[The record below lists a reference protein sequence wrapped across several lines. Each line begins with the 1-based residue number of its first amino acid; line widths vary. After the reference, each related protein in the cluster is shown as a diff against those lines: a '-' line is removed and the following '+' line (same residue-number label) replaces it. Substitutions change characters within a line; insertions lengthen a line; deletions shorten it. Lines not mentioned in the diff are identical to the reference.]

1 MPKISQ
7 SVLAGLA
14 NPGFSQGLFT
24 AGANIGGIRG
34 RALARQKE
42 EAEKEAEKKRLQG
55 ITGGLF
61 GIRDAVLAGEDT
73 RDAIGSLA
81 ALGATPEQIAAAME
95 SGRVALD
102 RKEEKTKKENREEG
116 YQALSALV
124 SIPDF
129 DIDKNPKD
137 RKSFLQEATMF
148 GFTPTEA
155 RSIYEAI
162 RPTVKKGTPAK
173 PSPVTLYDE
182 ASGQNMLYT
191 LDRDE
196 EGNVVKTMIGPAE
209 RKQEEPEEEDSNLD
223 KKWGSDLFAE
233 TRERGREAERRAS
246 EFSRAAVEAADRAW
260 WQKGELGKGMS
271 ATLSAVGMAGE
282 ATTFQRRLAE
292 IRMSGV
298 LEMLPPGVA
307 SDRDVQLALDASVD
321 VNALSN
327 EEAESYLKGIAKIAQ
342 AEADFYNAKRDFITD
357 TKDANAVGFETWVA
371 RDAAE
376 REIQNL
382 KATVPDGMNEIAQN
396 LAALGNENEATQAA
410 VLADL
415 NKRFPDEMK
424 ALLELDRT
432 SQEWEN
438 FKGDR
443 DFKRFN

>member
-7 SVLAGLA
+7 SVLGSLA

-34 RALARQKE
+34 RALARQKA

-61 GIRDAVLAGEDT
+61 GIRDAVIAGEDT

-95 SGRVALD
+95 SGRVALE
-102 RKEEKTKKENREEG
+102 RKEENTKKEKREEG

-137 RKSFLQEATMF
+137 RRSFLQEATMF
-148 GFTPTEA
+148 GFTPKEA
-155 RSIYEAI
+155 REIYEAI
-162 RPTVKKGTPAK
+162 RPTVKTGTPAK
-173 PSPVTLYDE
+173 PQTVTLFDE
-182 ASGQNMLYT
+182 ASGQNMLYA
-191 LDRDE
+191 LDRDK

-209 RKQEEPEEEDSNLD
+209 REQKEPEEEDSNLD

-233 TRERGREAERRAS
+233 TRERGRDAERRA
-246 EFSRAAVEAADRAW
+246 EQFNRAAAEAADREIW
-260 WQKGELGKGMS
+260 ERGILGKTMS
-271 ATLSAVGMAGE
+271 ATLSAVGMAGQ
-282 ATTFQRRLAE
+282 ATTFQRRLDE

-298 LEMLPPGVA
+298 LDMLPPGVA
-307 SDRDVQLALDASVD
+307 SDRDVQLALNASVD
-321 VNALSN
+321 VNALTN
-327 EEAESYLKGIAKIAQ
+327 EEAESYLRGIAKIAQ
-342 AEADFYNAKRDFITD
+342 AEAAYYNAKRDFITD
-357 TKDANAVGFETWVA
+357 TKDANAVGFETWLA
-371 RDAAE
+371 RDKAQKE
-376 REIQNL
+376 VENL
-382 KATVPDGMNEIAQN
+382 KSTVPVGMDQIAQS
-396 LAALGNENEATQAA
+396 LATLGNENEATQAA

-415 NKRFPDEMK
+415 NKRFPAEMK
-424 ALLELDRT
+424 ALIDLERT
-432 SQEWEN
+432 TQQWED

>member
-1 MPKISQ
+1 MPKISEN
-7 SVLAGLA
+7 VLAGLA

-34 RALARQKE
+34 RALARQKA

-209 RKQEEPEEEDSNLD
+209 REQEEPEEEDSNLD
-223 KKWGSDLFAE
+223 KKWGSDLLAE
-233 TRERGREAERRAS
+233 ARERGREAERKVS
-246 EFSRAAVEAADRAW
+246 KFNIAAEQAADRKI
-260 WQKGELGKGMS
+260 WQKGKLGK
-271 ATLSAVGMAGE
+271 TISAVEEALGIAGA
-282 ATTFQRRLAE
+282 ATAHRFRINE

-307 SDRDVQLALDASVD
+307 SDKDVELAM
-321 VNALSN
+321 NANIDPNNLSN
-327 EEAESYLKGIAKIAQ
+327 EEAESYLRGMALIAQ
-342 AEADFYNAKRDFITD
+342 AEADYYNNKRDFITV
-357 TKDANAVGFETWVA
+357 TKDANAVGYETWIA
-371 RDAAE
+371 RDKAE
-376 REIQNL
+376 REVQNL
-382 KATVPDGMNEIAQN
+382 KATVPAGMTQIAQN
-396 LAALGNENEATQAA
+396 LATLGQENQATQDA
-410 VLADL
+410 VLKDL
-415 NKRFPDEMK
+415 NTRFPDEMK
-424 ALLELDRT
+424 ALLELERT
-432 SQEWEN
+432 TQEWED
-438 FKGDR
+438 FKGDK